1 MSSTHGGKGS
11 KRRPESGTGY
21 TDNWDT
27 IFGKKI
33 EVKTRKVTPPHSKSQ
48 VHSDKTKYDR
58 KTSLKLDVLRHTDC

>member
-11 KRRPESGTGY
+11 KRRPESGTSY

-27 IFGKKI
+27 IYGKKI
-33 EVKTRKVTPPHSKSQ
+33 EVKSRKVTPPHSKSQ

-58 KTSLKLDVLRHTDC
+58 KTVTKLDVLRHTDC